1 MDTEMLSDKELHA
14 YYAQIRTTAP
24 EEFKRMQETLR
35 YCDGSMQRYLEKRWC
50 EERSTTP
57 PKCK

>member
-1 MDTEMLSDKELHA
+1 MLSDKELYA
-14 YYAQIRTTAP
+14 YYAQVRATAP

-35 YCDGSMQRYLEKRWC
+35 YCDGSMQRYLEKRWR
-50 EERSTTP
+50 EEWSTTP